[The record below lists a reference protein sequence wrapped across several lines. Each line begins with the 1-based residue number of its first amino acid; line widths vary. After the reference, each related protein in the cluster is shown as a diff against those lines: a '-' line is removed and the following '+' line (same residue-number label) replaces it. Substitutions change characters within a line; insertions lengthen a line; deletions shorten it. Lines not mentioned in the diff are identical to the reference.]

1 MLEFYKKRVEVFGMQ
16 LKLAKDGYEQKIK
29 ELPNDLQYADSVEEA
44 EKIIDEVK
52 FAQEAIKEIVA
63 CRDGALKDYNEWLKK
78 QGEKNNG

>member
-1 MLEFYKKRVEVFGMQ
+1 MLEFYKKRVEVFSIQ

-29 ELPNDLQYADSVEEA
+29 ELSNELKYANSIKEA

-52 FAQEAIKEIVA
+52 FAQEAIKELNDS
-63 CRDGALKDYNEWLKK
+63 RDIALKDYNEWLKK